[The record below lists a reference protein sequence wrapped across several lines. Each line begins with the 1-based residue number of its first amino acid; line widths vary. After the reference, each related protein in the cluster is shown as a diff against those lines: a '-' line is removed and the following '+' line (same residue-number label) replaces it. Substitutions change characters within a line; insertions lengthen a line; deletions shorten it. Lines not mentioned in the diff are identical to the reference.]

1 MSIGTE
7 WTAVGERMDLDVD
20 VDVGTLPFACSI
32 CLLYQWAV
40 LTARQLFR
48 YKCTLRVFS
57 YSLNVFLA
65 FECFSAWWRDALRPI
80 VYVRMRRL
88 VGREGLLKRMAP
100 TLESAGWFWPLLVVS
115 ETVECSRFGSTTDF
129 ESLLKGRSLCCSTQL
144 PEVTCGSTVK

>member
-1 MSIGTE
+1 MNSCWGADGSRCRCRCRNLT
-7 WTAVGERMDLDVD
+7 
-20 VDVGTLPFACSI
+20 F
-32 CLLYQWAV
+32 CLLN
-40 LTARQLFR
+40 LFTLSMSCAHCSSIISLQV
-48 YKCTLRVFS
+48 YLRVFS